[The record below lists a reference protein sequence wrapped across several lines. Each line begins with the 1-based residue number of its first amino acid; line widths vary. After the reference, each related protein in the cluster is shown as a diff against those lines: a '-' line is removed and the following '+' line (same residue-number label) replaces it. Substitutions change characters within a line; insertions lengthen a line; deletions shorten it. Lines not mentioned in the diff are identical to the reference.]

1 MALRLVDVYLPADY
15 DDSLDWGEEHSVLGR
30 WDETLNDGQHLTR
43 ALIDSEDTDAF
54 LEWLDTELSLESD
67 YRIVLM
73 PVEATIP
80 RPEKDEDDDEEETAD
95 DATEEDPSER
105 SSTARISREELYQD
119 INDSVQAETTHYLLV
134 LLSTI
139 VAAGGMLRNSPAVV
153 IGAMVIAPL
162 IGPNIALALGTTL
175 GDTQL
180 LIRSLRVNVG
190 SLLLALVLSV
200 TFGLMLPVDPT
211 IPEIA
216 LRTQIGLA
224 DVILALA
231 AGVAG
236 ALSFTRGVSTALI
249 GVMVAVALLPPLV
262 ALGMLLGAGNAA
274 AAYGAFLLLCTNV
287 VAVNLAGVVT
297 FLAQGIQ
304 PMKWYEA
311 KQAKKATRIAV
322 ALWVLALAILVVAIL
337 LAS

>member
-15 DDSLDWGEEHSVLGR
+15 DGSLDWGEEHNVLGR

-54 LEWLDTELSLESD
+54 LEWLDKELSLESD

-80 RPEKDEDDDEEETAD
+80 RPEEDEED
-95 DATEEDPSER
+95 EEAEAEEEPAEENESN
-105 SSTARISREELYQD
+105 STASSRISREELYQD
-119 INDSVQAETTHYLLV
+119 INESVQAKTTHYLLV
-134 LLSTI
+134 ILSTI

-175 GDTQL
+175 GDTKL
-180 LIRSLRVNVG
+180 LLRSLRVNGG
-190 SLLLALVLSV
+190 SLLLALALSV
-200 TFGLMLPVDPT
+200 VFGLLLPVDPT
-211 IPEIA
+211 IPEVA

-224 DVILALA
+224 DVVLALA

-262 ALGMLLGAGNAA
+262 ALGMLLGAGDTQS
-274 AAYGAFLLLCTNV
+274 AYGAFLLLCTNV
-287 VAVNLAGVVT
+287 VSVNLAGVIT

-322 ALWVLALAILVVAIL
+322 ALWVLALAVLVVAIL
-337 LAS
+337 LAR